1 MRSKNEVLIL
11 SFVTKL
17 FVGNYELKLYEIFQQ
32 YWQNNRTITEDLRNI
47 LKIPKK
53 PNLKI
58 EELPD
63 CRSVN
68 SNLYQTSP
76 CKFFSVNF
84 NNGNFSQSLSLPL
97 SRFAFHQP
105 KICLTCRAFSFSS
118 LTHYQTHSDHDL
130 DEYLY
135 DLCTMLAG
143 IEGNECRGMINVY
156 VVS

>member
-1 MRSKNEVLIL
+1 MLIL
-11 SFVTKL
+11 SCVTTL
-17 FVGNYELKLYEIFQQ
+17 FVGNYELKFHEIFQQ

-63 CRSVN
+63 CRSV
-68 SNLYQTSP
+68 SSILYQTSP
-76 CKFFSVNF
+76 YKFFFSVNF
-84 NNGNFSQSLSLPL
+84 NNCNFSHSLFL
-97 SRFAFHQP
+97 SFPRSTFHQP
-105 KICLTCRAFSFSS
+105 KICLTCRAFSFLS

-143 IEGNECRGMINVY
+143 IEGNECRGMINIY